1 MVAIG
6 AAIPSKQAALYDT
19 GKRIDM
25 AVSIAIA
32 TFNGLLSLLT
42 GGRIWWISREARKD
56 MGRPV
61 HERYKVFV
69 AAILESGSLYP
80 TMLIVS
86 TIIPFLM
93 DPGFHGTIPI
103 DLSAVAVMTS
113 GLAPTLIIVH
123 VAYGKSVETVQLEQM
138 GTIHFASRGT
148 QQRAESNMSAL
159 QSTVNVQVR
168 NPNADVESMNNEEE
182 QKRNDNE
189 VALAL

>member
-1 MVAIG
+1 
-6 AAIPSKQAALYDT
+6 
-19 GKRIDM
+19 
-25 AVSIAIA
+25 
-32 TFNGLLSLLT
+32 
-42 GGRIWWISREARKD
+42 
-56 MGRPV
+56 
-61 HERYKVFV
+61 
-69 AAILESGSLYP
+69 
-80 TMLIVS
+80 
-86 TIIPFLM
+86 
-93 DPGFHGTIPI
+93 
-103 DLSAVAVMTS
+103 MTS